1 MPLITEAELKK
12 QIKSRSFSPVYVIYG
27 SEQMYVKEYTKKLV
41 EAVAGK
47 QPGDFNFHTFGG
59 EVNLDTLASS
69 IGVVPFMSE
78 YNCVVVTDIFLDMLG
93 SADLDKLKE
102 ICKTKAEGTVLIIS
116 MPSYVPKRNAKAFE
130 AIVKRAQKDGSVIK
144 FEKPGDDKLEKH
156 IAKWA
161 NTQGKF
167 ISRLN
172 AAHLIKLCGNDLNRL
187 KNEVDKICAYTPGE
201 EIQTEAIDKLVAQT
215 LEARIF
221 SLSDQVLA
229 GRGDEAFMT
238 LDQLFNQNRG
248 DEAFMTLDQLFNQKE
263 EPIMM
268 LYVLSNAFIDAYR
281 VRAADE
287 SGVSLQALAEDFE
300 YGRRTFA
307 LERARKSTRNVS
319 TEALRKCL
327 DLLCEADEKM
337 KSVSVNER
345 LLLEQLIAQ
354 LLITAGEGKG

>member
-1 MPLITEAELKK
+1 MPLITETELKK

-59 EVNLDTLASS
+59 EVNLDALASS

-116 MPSYVPKRNAKAFE
+116 MPSYVPKRNSKAFE

-161 NTQGKF
+161 NAQGKF

-201 EIQTEAIDKLVAQT
+201 EIQTETIDKLVAQT

-238 LDQLFNQNRG
+238 LDQLFNQ
-248 DEAFMTLDQLFNQKE
+248 KE
-263 EPIMM
+263 EPVMM

-287 SGVSLQALAEDFE
+287 SSVSLQALAGDFE
-300 YGRRTFA
+300 YGKRTFA

-354 LLITAGEGKG
+354 LLITAGEGKL